1 MSLACTAPHRPGSPS
16 SAASPSPLRPAP
28 LRSNSR
34 VAQCFESEKKPP
46 GFFSAAP
53 PRLKQRLRRRT
64 ALPAPSVPSRS
75 SLTPRL
81 ARTSQPPT
89 ARRPPSGYPVAPT
102 TPRSTPPT
110 LPGCPPLF
118 PAGAVGLKDPTKPE
132 CPLITNF
139 SPPGLAA
146 AGTRRAGC
154 GAAWTILSVR
164 SIDLAVRS
172 VFKSSANCSSHQL
185 NDLNTD
191 WNTST
196 NAPATP
202 IC

>member
-1 MSLACTAPHRPGSPS
+1 MFRNRKKAAGILLRCTAGPQT
-16 SAASPSPLRPAP
+16 A
-28 LRSNSR
+28 
-34 VAQCFESEKKPP
+34 AQCLPDAAQPCPP
-46 GFFSAAP
+46 HPS
-53 PRLKQRLRRRT
+53 
-64 ALPAPSVPSRS
+64 LPAPPA
-75 SLTPRL
+75 RL
-81 ARTSQPPT
+81 GWPGQPPM

-118 PAGAVGLKDPTKPE
+118 PAEAVGLKDPTKPE